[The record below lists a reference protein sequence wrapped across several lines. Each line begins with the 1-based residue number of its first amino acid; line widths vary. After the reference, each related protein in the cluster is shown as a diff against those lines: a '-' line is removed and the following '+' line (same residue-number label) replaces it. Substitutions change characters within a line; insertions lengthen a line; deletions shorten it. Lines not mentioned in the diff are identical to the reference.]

1 MAQEAEARTAAPVRA
16 HDLAE
21 ELRGKYLDELEIGQ
35 TAIYTK
41 TITDADIVL
50 FAGISGDTN
59 PLHMNSEFA
68 GGTRFEGRVAH
79 GMITASFI
87 SACIGTKLPGP
98 GCIYMSQTIRW
109 TVPVRPGDTVVARVT
124 ITDIN
129 YEKERVSLDSVCMV
143 GDEVVLEG
151 ECLAKVP
158 ARPPRK

>member
-1 MAQEAEARTAAPVRA
+1 MDEKAQARVPSIA
-16 HDLAE
+16 D
-21 ELRGKYLDELEIGQ
+21 ELRGKYLDELEVGQ

-41 TITDADIVL
+41 TVTDADIVL

-68 GGTRFEGRVAH
+68 SGTRFEGRVVH

-98 GCIYMSQTIRW
+98 GCIYMAQNIHW
-109 TVPVRPGDTVVARVT
+109 TAPVRPGDTVVARVT

-129 YEKERVSLDSVCMV
+129 RDKERVELETVCMV

-151 ECLAKVP
+151 DCLVKVP
-158 ARPPRK
+158 TRPPHG

>member
-1 MAQEAEARTAAPVRA
+1 MAQEVDARPAGSRRGPDVA
-16 HDLAE
+16 D
-21 ELRGKYLDELEIGQ
+21 ELRGKYLDEIEVGQ

-98 GCIYMSQTIRW
+98 GCIYMAQTIRW
-109 TVPVRPGDTVVARVT
+109 TAPVRPGDTVVARVT

-129 YEKERVSLDSVCMV
+129 YEKERASLDTVCMV

-158 ARPPRK
+158 ARPPKG

>member
-1 MAQEAEARTAAPVRA
+1 MAQEAEARAAAAVRA
-16 HDLAE
+16 ADLAD
-21 ELRGKYLDELEIGQ
+21 ELRGKYLDEIEIGQ

-109 TVPVRPGDTVVARVT
+109 TAPVRPGDTVVARVT

-151 ECLAKVP
+151 ECLVKVP
-158 ARPPRK
+158 ARPPRS

>member
-109 TVPVRPGDTVVARVT
+109 TAPVRPGDTVVARVT

>member
-1 MAQEAEARTAAPVRA
+1 MAQKAEARTAAPVRA
-16 HDLAE
+16 QDLTD

-68 GGTRFEGRVAH
+68 SGTRFEGRVAH

-98 GCIYMSQTIRW
+98 GCIYMQQTIRW
-109 TVPVRPGDTVVARVT
+109 TAPVRPGDTVVARVT

-158 ARPPRK
+158 ARPPHK